1 MEHRIP
7 CSGGGQLTRRP
18 HALSY
23 DGDSVILCNTNRL
36 CVYSTLSG
44 EKLYDLHG
52 HKDEVTSVCLHP
64 KLKNQVYSCSRA
76 EVSNC
81 GTWMMGGVSLRGT
94 YLTIFLLKTLWLSMG
109 MWHM

>member
-23 DGDSVILCNTNRL
+23 DGDAIIVCNADRL

-44 EKLYDLHG
+44 ERLYDLRG
-52 HKDEVTSVCLHP
+52 HVDEVTGICLHP
-64 KLKNQVYSCSRA
+64 RSKNQVCIIEMCR
-76 EVSNC
+76 
-81 GTWMMGGVSLRGT
+81 
-94 YLTIFLLKTLWLSMG
+94 YLGLITQNTILLISM
-109 MWHM
+109 